1 VERGGGWSNGTGTI
15 ASEKKRGR
23 DHRATF
29 WRTVA
34 IASILYFVCLF
45 VWQKRLVCLQLDN
58 TKKKERKKRKK
69 RKEKRIFQSIN
80 MYRYVSMYIGAVS
93 SRLMRRYWYDSAGM
107 NGGNSHVSDGGR
119 WFPSRLSSLVWI
131 GRMELEVR
139 LPPPPPPPPPPTV
152 NYADLI
158 DDTKEKKRVHFLKIS
173 CTEKLQQSWNNNNNN
188 NNISKKKKIKCDF

>member
-1 VERGGGWSNGTGTI
+1 MKQRNGN
-15 ASEKKRGR
+15 
-23 DHRATF
+23 HRLRKET
-29 WRTVA
+29 RPRSQSHVLTHRCH
-34 IASILYFVCLF
+34 SINIIFCL
-45 VWQKRLVCLQLDN
+45 LVCL
-58 TKKKERKKRKK
+58 TKKTCLFAVGQHKKKK
-69 RKEKRIFQSIN
+69 KKKKKEKRIFQSIN

-158 DDTKEKKRVHFLKIS
+158 DDTKEKKKSSFSKNQLHRETSAELKQQQQQQQHFK
-173 CTEKLQQSWNNNNNN
+173 EKKNQMRFL
-188 NNISKKKKIKCDF
+188 NNILQ